1 MAHGARAGLLGLLI
15 LAGSASAVT
24 VGPIKGRPVTG
35 KPLEVNIPFSLDAPA
50 ERACASA
57 KVRYGSAPAPRMVL
71 DVQGS
76 GLKRN
81 LQVTS
86 GAKVKEQAVT
96 VDVRV
101 GCGAKA
107 VSRSFLLVAS
117 DAAGT
122 GKARTVAEPVVRQ
135 ASTTPPRAAQKPA
148 PLLATS
154 EPLFPPPVSDAPA
167 APDLVPR
174 PDAATLEELRQARTE
189 AATAT
194 ARLESVRKE
203 LAAVLDVQRRTAQI
217 LINADH
223 QVRDAKSDVA
233 RMWLVL
239 KSVAAGLVLVA
250 AGLAWFE
257 FQRVMLRRRAAQPPG
272 PQEPTMLSGEE
283 VPA

>member
-101 GCGAKA
+101 GCGTKA
-107 VSRSFLLVAS
+107 VSRSFVLVAS
-117 DAAGT
+117 EGA

-135 ASTTPPRAAQKPA
+135 ASTAAPRAAQKPVTM
-148 PLLATS
+148 LATS

-257 FQRVMLRRRAAQPPG
+257 FQRVMLRRRAAQPAG
-272 PQEPTMLSGEE
+272 PQEPTMLSGDE